1 MANWSDVQMSMQIEN
16 DSFSTAKDTPFV
28 SIIVLNH
35 NGKRFL
41 YRCLSSVLQINYPSE
56 CYEVILVDNGSSDNS
71 VEFMKRKFPKVKIL
85 TLNRNYGFATGNNK
99 GTKLAKGDIFVFL
112 NNDTFVDKNW
122 LKQLI
127 WVMTTEQVDICGSQI
142 VFMRQPTAVQY
153 AGGDLHLIGGAIFVP
168 FHKGEPS
175 KRYYLVGSVC
185 GASFAIR
192 RPVFEDLGGFD
203 DDFFLYA
210 DEGDLCLR
218 ALIYGYRIAYSP
230 YSIVC
235 HYAGGSGPEKCN
247 SNLQSN
253 DMAYSRLV
261 SPFTIYYGNRNS
273 IALLMKSFQTRNL
286 LAGLTFSYLYLFLQL
301 ILLLR
306 NKRGE
311 VKLLIKAGAWPLW
324 NLKTIWKKRVIIQ
337 RRRKVSD
344 NWLIRNELL
353 LPIGDTLKLV
363 MQLRR

>member
-1 MANWSDVQMSMQIEN
+1 MDVS
-16 DSFSTAKDTPFV
+16 PLV
-28 SIIVLNH
+28 SIIVLNY
-35 NGKRFL
+35 NGKGFL
-41 YRCLSSVLQINYPSE
+41 ERCLSSVLQIDYPSE
-56 CYEVILVDNGSSDNS
+56 RYEVILVDNGSTDGS
-71 VEFMKRKFPKVKIL
+71 VDFVEQKYPTVKIL
-85 TLNRNYGFATGNNK
+85 ALSANYGFTTGNNK
-99 GTKLAKGDIFVFL
+99 GAKSAKGDIFVFL
-112 NNDTFVDKNW
+112 NNDTFVDRNW

-153 AGGDLHLIGGAIFVP
+153 AGGYLHLIGGAIFVP

-192 RPVFEDLGGFD
+192 RSVFEDLGGFD

-218 ALIYGYRIAYSP
+218 ALIYGYQIAYSP
-230 YSIVC
+230 YSIVY
-235 HYAGGSGPEKCN
+235 HYAGGSGSEKCN

-286 LAGLTFSYLYLFLQL
+286 LAGLTFSYLYVFLQL
-301 ILLLR
+301 VLLLL
-306 NKRGE
+306 NKRSE
-311 VKLLIKAGAWPLW
+311 VKLLIIASIWPFK
-324 NLKTIWKKRVIIQ
+324 NLKMIWRKRRQIQ
-337 RRRKVSD
+337 ERRKVSD
-344 NWLIRNELL
+344 NRLIRRGLL
-353 LPIGDTLKLV
+353 LSISKTLRLRA
-363 MQLRR
+363 QLKNDPSC